1 MADQADQDDESRMTE
16 HQPVFKNHRRPPVKE
31 VILDTMYIVMGLAIG
46 FSIIGL
52 SYNPAIRARF
62 CGNRL
67 VLGLVCNAPALG
79 VGFIRFVIDRR
90 LISWPIAQEIFNVV
104 WLFSA
109 FVVSVL
115 VTPNFNRVCRF

>member
-1 MADQADQDDESRMTE
+1 MADQEDHPRMLE
-16 HQPVFKNHRRPPVKE
+16 HQPVFKNTRRPNIKE
-31 VILDTMYIVMGLAIG
+31 VILDATYIVMGLAIG
-46 FSIIGL
+46 FSVIGL
-52 SYNPAIRARF
+52 SYNPTIRAKF

-67 VLGLVCNAPALG
+67 ILGLVCNAPTLS

-104 WLFSA
+104 WLLSA